1 MSEREKQMAER
12 MVDVL
17 KKTIPNLN
25 ELGKARTLGYLEGMA
40 AMAAYP
46 RNGAEQDTAKPA

>member
-40 AMAAYP
+40 AMVARP
-46 RNGAEQDTAKPA
+46 REDTKQDAAKPA